1 MLSLARLRALGVL
14 AAFAAGMLPAL
25 AALAQGFPDKPIRL
39 IVPQAPGSATDLL
52 ARSIAAEIETTL
64 NQKIIIENKPGAAFT
79 IGLDLVARAAPDG
92 YTLGMGPVGALAISP
107 NMIAKVPYDILRD
120 FQPIAQLT
128 RGHLLLA
135 VAPKSNI
142 HSVKDLIAEAKKYPG
157 KLTNA
162 SSASGSPGHVGGELF
177 KVMTG
182 TKIVHVPYR
191 GGAAAMND
199 LIAGHVQLMFES
211 LNSIAPHA
219 HSGAVR
225 GLAVSGARRSPM
237 FPNLPT
243 VAEAGVPGYD
253 APTWSGIV
261 GPSKMPREVVIRLN
275 ESINKALVSPAF
287 IDRFGKIGD
296 EPAGGPPEAFG
307 ETIRVELAKWADV
320 VKRSGAKLE

>member
-1 MLSLARLRALGVL
+1 
-14 AAFAAGMLPAL
+14 
-25 AALAQGFPDKPIRL
+25 
-39 IVPQAPGSATDLL
+39 
-52 ARSIAAEIETTL
+52 
-64 NQKIIIENKPGAAFT
+64 
-79 IGLDLVARAAPDG
+79 
-92 YTLGMGPVGALAISP
+92 MGPVGALAISP
-107 NMIAKVPYDILRD
+107 NMIAKMPYDVLRD

-135 VAPKSNI
+135 VSPKSNI
-142 HSVKDLIAEAKKYPG
+142 RSVQELIAEAKKNPG

-162 SSASGSPGHVGGELF
+162 SSANGSPGHVGGELF

-182 TKIVHVPYR
+182 TRSCTCRIAAAP
-191 GGAAAMND
+191 AAMND

-219 HSGAVR
+219 HTGAVR

-237 FPNLPT
+237 FKDLPT

-261 GPSKMPREVVIRLN
+261 GPAKMPRAIVMRLN
-275 ESINKALVSPAF
+275 EAINKALASPAF
-287 IDRFGKIGD
+287 IDRSARSATSL
-296 EPAGGPPEAFG
+296 PAACREEFG

-320 VKRSGAKLE
+320 IKRSGAKLE

>member
-1 MLSLARLRALGVL
+1 MLKIVARAICALSAAFL
-14 AAFAAGMLPAL
+14 AATVAS
-25 AALAQGFPDKPIRL
+25 AQARFPDKPIRL

-52 ARSIAAEIETTL
+52 ARSAAAEVEQIL
-64 NQKIIIENKPGAAFT
+64 NQKIIIENKPGAGFT

-107 NMIAKVPYDILRD
+107 NMVAKLPYDILRD
-120 FQPIAQLT
+120 FQPVAQLT

-135 VAPKSNI
+135 VAPKSNF
-142 HSVKDLIAEAKKYPG
+142 HSVQDLIAEAKKYPG

-177 KVMTG
+177 KVMTD
-182 TKIVHVPYR
+182 TQIVHVPYR
-191 GGAAAMND
+191 GGAAALND

-219 HSGAVR
+219 QSGAVR
-225 GLAVSGARRSPM
+225 GLAVSGSRRSPM

-261 GPSKMPREVVIRLN
+261 GPARMPRDVVMRLN
-275 ESINKALVSPAF
+275 EAINRALASPAF
-287 IDRFGKIGD
+287 IERFGKIGD
-296 EPAGGPPEAFG
+296 EPAGGLPEDFG